1 MIARRI
7 ALPLARLRAS
17 LRDEAGLGAVEFA
30 LLFPSVLAI
39 FLLLGHMS
47 EILMAEARVERA
59 ARNLASAAALMESI
73 SDAQMADLMAGAA
86 AVVAPT
92 PGDLAL
98 TLTSV
103 RFTDSAFTVR
113 WSDGTAPRA
122 AGETLAL
129 GSTAEAAYG
138 GLDANVLVG
147 EVRLAYV
154 SRLAYVWNALP
165 FVTQALSLTTTLAA
179 QAEALPATVAGSP
192 PAIVATT
199 RLTAGGAV
207 Q

>member
-1 MIARRI
+1 MT
-7 ALPLARLRAS
+7 ARLRAR

-30 LLFPSVLAI
+30 LLFPSVLMI

-47 EILMAEARVERA
+47 EILMAEARVDRA
-59 ARNLASAAALMESI
+59 ARNLAAAAALMESI

-92 PGDLAL
+92 PGDLSV

-103 RFTDSAFTVR
+103 RPQDGAFTVL
-113 WSDGTAPRA
+113 WSDGTDARA
-122 AGETLAL
+122 SGEAMTLD
-129 GSTAEAAYG
+129 GTAAAAYG
-138 GLDANVLVG
+138 GLEDANILIS
-147 EVRLAYV
+147 EVRLAYQ
-154 SRLAYVWNALP
+154 SRLAYLWNALP

-179 QAEALPATVAGSP
+179 QAEALPATVEGSP

>member
-1 MIARRI
+1 MTARG
-7 ALPLARLRAS
+7 LARLRAR

-30 LLFPSVLAI
+30 LLFPSVLMI

-59 ARNLASAAALMESI
+59 ARNLAAAAALMESI
-73 SDAQMADLMAGAA
+73 SDTQMADLMAGAA

-92 PGDLAL
+92 AGELSV

-103 RFTDSAFTVR
+103 RPQDGAFTVL

-129 GSTAEAAYG
+129 GTTAEAAYG
-138 GLDANVLVG
+138 GLEDANILVG

-154 SRLAYVWNALP
+154 SRLAHLWNALP
-165 FVTQALSLTTTLAA
+165 FATQALALTTTLSA
-179 QAEALPATVAGSP
+179 QAEALPATVEGSP

-199 RLTAGGAV
+199 RVTAGGAA